1 MRRITRRLNAWAR
14 AQPRRASIA
23 AGITAGLLLFAM
35 ATIATHDL
43 IWGMLS
49 GLSTGIATGV
59 ALYSSVTWE
68 RGS

>member
-1 MRRITRRLNAWAR
+1 MRRITRRLNAWAQ
-14 AQPRRASIA
+14 AQPRHASIA

-35 ATIATHDL
+35 V
-43 IWGMLS
+43 
-49 GLSTGIATGV
+49 GIATGV